1 MYHGNLDDV
10 DRVFTAIMQMAA
22 ADNGKQR
29 DNGIGTAFKLSEAGE
44 AKAKR
49 YIGFIV
55 RHARDAFTAYRGCPS
70 G

>member
-49 YIGFIV
+49 YMVSSNVTRETLSRLI
-55 RHARDAFTAYRGCPS
+55 
-70 G
+70 